1 MLLNGVRV
9 AVVVGALWTD
19 GQARVGAGVICTPDI
34 MDADGKG
41 MYEWQ
46 FRQALR
52 REQKRLENTSGKTEA
67 FGSGDNA
74 KRGSNNDPLWVS
86 CFNLNLFEHLAHRR
100 PGSERASVKSA

>member
-1 MLLNGVRV
+1 M

-34 MDADGKG
+34 MDAEGKR

-46 FRQALR
+46 SAFRRALR
-52 REQKRLENTSGKTEA
+52 REQKRPENTSGKTEA
-67 FGSGDNA
+67 VGSGDNA

-86 CFNLNLFEHLAHRR
+86 RLNLDLFEYLAHRR
-100 PGSERASVKSA
+100 SGSERA